1 MSKISTNSITSLDE
15 LRQRNES
22 ALEKLLPLDLH
33 EPLSHAM
40 RYSTLNGG
48 KRLRALL
55 VYAAGIS
62 FDTHSHEVGL
72 LHELDKVACAVECIH
87 AYSLI
92 HDDLPAMDDD
102 DLRRGKP
109 TAHIQFDEATAILA
123 GDALQAFAFE
133 LLSSNNENLSATT
146 QIRMVNLLATASGTH
161 GMVGGQMLDIN
172 ATNKNI
178 SLDELKAMHRLKT
191 GALIQASTLLGFICG
206 ENSASQTETSEYK
219 LIKHYADNIGLAFQ
233 IVDDI
238 LDETADTKTLGK
250 PSGADKALGKSTYV
264 LHLGIDQARNEAQ
277 KLVND
282 ALQLLGKLS
291 HNTALLEELAELVVR
306 RIN

>member
-1 MSKISTNSITSLDE
+1 MSISQSNPSASISLED
-15 LRQRNES
+15 LRHRTEA
-22 ALEKLLPLDLH
+22 ALEKLLPKDLH
-33 EPLSHAM
+33 EPLSEAM

-55 VYAAGIS
+55 VYASGIA
-62 FDTHSHEVGL
+62 FNTPIKK
-72 LHELDKVACAVECIH
+72 LDSVACAVECIH

-102 DLRRGKP
+102 HLRRGKP
-109 TAHIQFDEATAILA
+109 TAHIQYNEATAILS

-133 LLSSNNENLSATT
+133 LLSHKNSGITPVNQLKM
-146 QIRMVNLLATASGTH
+146 INLLAHSCGVF

-172 ATNKNI
+172 ATNNDI
-178 SLDELKAMHRLKT
+178 SLAELEKMHRLKT
-191 GALIQASTLLGFICG
+191 LIKASTMLGALS
-206 ENSASQTETSEYK
+206 SQTCNINDYKIIKEYAK
-219 LIKHYADNIGLAFQ
+219 KIGLAFQ

-238 LDETADTKTLGK
+238 LDETADTDTLGK
-250 PSGADKALGKSTYV
+250 PSGADKALGKSTYIS
-264 LHLGIDQARNEAQ
+264 HLGIDNARIEAQ

-282 ALQLLGKLS
+282 ALQLLEQLS
-291 HNTALLEELAELVVR
+291 DNTALLEELAELVIK